1 MLELLIFMAAG
12 ACLGIFTGLVPG
24 IHVNTVVIVILSVLP
39 GLLDS
44 FGIYPVIA
52 LIISISV
59 VHSFV
64 DFIPS
69 ILLGA
74 PEEDSVLSILPG
86 HRLLLEGRGYE
97 AIRLTVMGG
106 LGGVVVGVGVLP
118 LGLSIFPIFYRLSLS
133 VLPFILG
140 LILVYM
146 VISEIDHR
154 RKGFAIL
161 SISFSGALGF
171 LVLDTNILDPNYV
184 LFPTLTGLFGMST
197 LLVSLR
203 SNPNIPPQTMREHGN
218 MPAKGIFIGPAAGVL
233 AGLVPSMGSSQSA
246 ILVQKAFKDEG
257 DSEFLAALGGVNTT
271 ESLYAFLALYLIGNP
286 RSGASIA
293 VERIFSSVDFYD
305 FLFMVGVV
313 LVSAAFATPLTL
325 ALGRVLVPRVQGI
338 DYSKFSLATILFLL
352 AVVTI
357 VTGPVGVF
365 ICVTA
370 TAIGLIPALSGAKRS
385 TCMAVLI
392 LPTMFYFL

>member
-1 MLELLIFMAAG
+1 MLELLIFVAAG
-12 ACLGIFTGLVPG
+12 AFLGIFTGLVPG

-39 GLLDS
+39 VLLET
-44 FGIYPVIA
+44 FGMYPVIA

-86 HRLLLEGRGYE
+86 HRLLLNGRGYE

-106 LGGVVVGVGVLP
+106 LGSVVVGVGILP
-118 LGLSIFPIFYRLSLS
+118 LGLGFFPVFYRFSLS
-133 VLPFILG
+133 VLPVLLG
-140 LILVYM
+140 FILVYM
-146 VISEIDHR
+146 VLSEIDRR
-154 RKGFAIL
+154 RKGFAVL
-161 SISFSGALGF
+161 SITFSGCLGF
-171 LVLDTNILDPNYV
+171 LVLDTNILDPEYV

-203 SNPNIPPQTMREHGN
+203 SNPNIPPQTMEEDGSI
-218 MPAKGIFIGPAAGVL
+218 PTKGIFIGPAAGIL

-271 ESLYAFLALYLIGNP
+271 ESLYAFLALFLIGNP

-293 VERIFSSVDFYD
+293 VERIFSTVDFAD

-313 LVSAAFATPLTL
+313 LVSASFATPLTL

-352 AVVTI
+352 SVVTL
-357 VTGPVGVF
+357 VTGPMGVL
-365 ICVTA
+365 ILATA
-370 TAIGLIPALSGAKRS
+370 TAIGLIPAISGAKRS

-392 LPTMFYFL
+392 LPTLFYFL